1 MFQKFTIASYCGW
14 VYMDSFENL
23 RCVINHDVRFVFPEE
38 ENGHLVT
45 TIGGHKFVL
54 ALGSSVFK
62 KQFYGTMKDHSDTV
76 TIVDSSPELFR
87 LFIAC
92 FYKSVDISRLNV
104 TSLVEFYHIADKYD
118 VQELKVNGVNENI
131 MSYFKLAFYR
141 RTWLLKSS

>member
-1 MFQKFTIASYCGW
+1 MCKSSMFQKFTIASDCGW
-14 VYMDSFENL
+14 AYAYMESFEKL
-23 RCVINHDVRFVFPEE
+23 HCVINHDVRFAFSEE

-45 TIGGHKFVL
+45 TIGAHKFVL

-62 KQFYGTMKDHSDTV
+62 KQFYGTMKDHGDTV
-76 TIVDSSPELFR
+76 TIVDSSPEIFR

-118 VQELKVNGVNENI
+118 VQELKVN
-131 MSYFKLAFYR
+131 
-141 RTWLLKSS
+141 